1 MTAKQAQKIRKEAEA
16 RLANAE
22 RMVAEGVA
30 GAEAIVERTRETL
43 ALLDVAGF

>member
-1 MTAKQAQKIRKEAEA
+1 MTAKQAKQIRKDAEA

-30 GAEAIVERTRETL
+30 GAEGIVERTRETL
-43 ALLDVAGF
+43 QMLAEAGA